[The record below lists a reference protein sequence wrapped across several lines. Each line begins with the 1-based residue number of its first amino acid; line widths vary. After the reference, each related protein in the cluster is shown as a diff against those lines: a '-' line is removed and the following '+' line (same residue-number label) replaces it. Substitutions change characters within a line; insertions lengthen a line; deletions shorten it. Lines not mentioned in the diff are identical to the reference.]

1 VLLLCL
7 CHIAIQRQFGLNTSA
22 SEEEDG
28 SPMDFGTPPQSS
40 MQSTSGSFDSGLSGS
55 SCRREG
61 VSRSC
66 QSGEPSDPMVGGGSN
81 NVSIM
86 EEITGIKQSLSD
98 IGEMFKVLEDRMT
111 SLERMVLLSSSEKP
125 AEADLEVLSDPFTSG
140 NQPEFPLEFLKSFRD
155 RRRSDSVLAG
165 YQRLK
170 NREAWKTL
178 KVVTYI
184 TMVAS
189 RCTLFLSL
197 QY

>member
-1 VLLLCL
+1 MYCVAPILCP
-7 CHIAIQRQFGLNTSA
+7 IAIQRQFGLNTSG

-55 SCRREG
+55 SCRRED
-61 VSRSC
+61 VSRPR
-66 QSGEPSDPMVGGGSN
+66 QGGELSNPMVGGGSN

-98 IGEMFKVLEDRMT
+98 IGEMVKVLADRVT

-125 AEADLEVLSDPFTSG
+125 AEADLEELSDPFTSG
-140 NQPEFPLEFLKSFRD
+140 NQPEFPLEFLKNFGD
-155 RRRSDSVLAG
+155 RRRSDSVLTW

-170 NREAWKTL
+170 IGEAWKSL
-178 KVVTYI
+178 KVYVHNNG
-184 TMVAS
+184 S
-189 RCTLFLSL
+189 
-197 QY
+197 